1 MSLEQP
7 CISTVYGFCYSYPLL
22 TEAIVQVHNEIF
34 LFFGAMLKI
43 EDQAIQACDSF
54 FFSEMYA
61 VFKVKNSDQRTFNV
75 FGTESDLLRPQNDIV
90 MGQYDK
96 FRRGLNN

>member
-54 FFSEMYA
+54 FFLKCTLFLRLKIQTSE
-61 VFKVKNSDQRTFNV
+61 R
-75 FGTESDLLRPQNDIV
+75 
-90 MGQYDK
+90 
-96 FRRGLNN
+96 

>member
-34 LFFGAMLKI
+34 LFFGVILTI
-43 EDQAIQACDSF
+43 EDQAIQACDS

-61 VFKVKNSDQRTFNV
+61 VFKVKNSDQRTLNV
-75 FGTESDLLRPQNDIV
+75 F
-90 MGQYDK
+90 
-96 FRRGLNN
+96 

>member
-34 LFFGAMLKI
+34 LFFGVILKI

-54 FFSEMYA
+54 FFFLKCTLFSRLKIQTSERLMYLEL
-61 VFKVKNSDQRTFNV
+61 KVIFFDLKTTSLWVNTINSD
-75 FGTESDLLRPQNDIV
+75 ED
-90 MGQYDK
+90 
-96 FRRGLNN
+96 